1 MAPRRGLHPFFA
13 QWRRCA
19 GQLEPEGWM
28 TSRPA
33 WRPEN
38 EGAAGA
44 GPLGTEND
52 GRQSVRVKVVNPVW
66 NGSGYIER
74 KTANFYVAEGRAVFV
89 GDDQLRLIAS
99 HPKNKAASW
108 RAATGYER
116 IQRTMT
122 RAELRHLPVVRPEIL
137 LTDRST
143 RARRGFAG
151 RSGPVRVLQEVER

>member
-1 MAPRRGLHPFFA
+1 M
-13 QWRRCA
+13 
-19 GQLEPEGWM
+19 EPEGWM

-66 NGSGYIER
+66 NGSGYIKR
-74 KTANFYVAEGRAVFV
+74 KTANFYLAEGRAEFV
-89 GDDQLRLIAS
+89 GEDQLRLIES
-99 HPKNKAASW
+99 HPKNKGASW

-116 IQRTMT
+116 VDRMMT
-122 RAELRHLPVVRPEIL
+122 RAELAHIPLVRPEIL

-143 RARRGFAG
+143 PTRRSFSG